1 MVGYILVG
9 LIMFWLGAILATRRQ
24 REYWSYDRYVEGYRD
39 GVHGRTLK
47 RNSETWKHTDTNIWT
62 KDITGIRPKL
72 EEYDGP

>member
-47 RNSETWKHTDTNIWT
+47 RNMAQTR
-62 KDITGIRPKL
+62 GI
-72 EEYDGP
+72 